1 MLIVF
6 RCLSVLPLRWLH
18 ALGFALGWI
27 AYLGSPTYRA
37 RFQHN
42 VAQAGIAPRAARA
55 AIGAAGQ
62 LVAELP
68 WIWLRPH
75 AQKQPLIQWKGEQL
89 VDEALARGKGVMFMT
104 PHIGCFEAVPQ
115 AQVQRY
121 GLQHGAMTLLYRP
134 SRSQGM
140 DAVLK
145 QVRSAPGLEPAPVST
160 QGVRLLLKALK
171 QGRVIGL
178 LPDQVPA
185 SGLGVWAPF
194 FGAPA
199 YTMTLATRLAQQ
211 TGATVLMT
219 WGERLPKGRGFI
231 VHIEPLELPLDQ
243 TLEQAATALNQRL
256 EDLIRRRP
264 DLYLWG
270 YARYK
275 QPKTEPKT
283 EGKT

>member
-1 MLIVF
+1 
-6 RCLSVLPLRWLH
+6 
-18 ALGFALGWI
+18 
-27 AYLGSPTYRA
+27 
-37 RFQHN
+37 
-42 VAQAGIAPRAARA
+42 
-55 AIGAAGQ
+55 
-62 LVAELP
+62 
-68 WIWLRPH
+68 
-75 AQKQPLIQWKGEQL
+75 
-89 VDEALARGKGVMFMT
+89 MFMT

-121 GLQHGAMTLLYRP
+121 GLVHGAMTLLYRP
-134 SRSQGM
+134 SRFKGM
-140 DAVLK
+140 DAVLR

-185 SGLGVWAPF
+185 NGLGVWAPF

-219 WGERLPKGRGFI
+219 WGERLPKGRGYI
-231 VHIEPLELPLDQ
+231 VHIEPLNLPLKL

-256 EDLIRRRP
+256 EALIRRRP

-275 QPKTEPKT
+275 QPKADSKT
-283 EGKT
+283 

>member
-6 RCLSVLPLRWLH
+6 RCLSVLPLRLLH
-18 ALGFALGWI
+18 TLGSALGWV
-27 AYLGSPTYRA
+27 AYFGSSTYRA
-37 RFQHN
+37 RFQQN
-42 VAQAGIAPRAARA
+42 VAQAGLEPRAARA

-75 AQKQPLIQWKGEQL
+75 VQKQPLIQWQGAEL
-89 VDEALARGKGVMFMT
+89 VDAALARGKGVMFMT

-121 GLQHGAMTLLYRP
+121 GLVHGAMTLLYRP
-134 SRSQGM
+134 SRFKGM
-140 DAVLK
+140 DAVLR

-185 SGLGVWAPF
+185 NGLGVWAPY

-219 WGERLPKGRGFI
+219 WGERLPKGRGYI
-231 VHIEPLELPLDQ
+231 VHIEPLNLPLKL

-256 EDLIRRRP
+256 EALIRRRP

-275 QPKTEPKT
+275 QPKADSKT
-283 EGKT
+283 